1 MRHMTSTEKVSHK
14 YLIWDTT
21 NVIRGAGKA
30 YTSAAPPVFG
40 EIHVARSVVF

>member
-14 YLIWDTT
+14 YLIWETT
-21 NVIRGAGKA
+21 DVIRGAGKA
-30 YTSAAPPVFG
+30 YTSAAPPVFS